1 MLETLKRI
9 ANTLQGTNIF
19 PTKALLKMIVL
30 LPRWGF
36 PKIGVYIPKMDGE
49 DNGKPLLKWM
59 NWGETHHSRK
69 PLRLYYVLFHCFFI
83 YCFVLYCSVLYLI
96 IWYHIILSN
105 QITWYLYYSSCY
117 GRPVEGSTVSI
128 LVHILCFERAR
139 VSHGRKKPGKTRR
152 NHPWVIRVLLSIGI
166 LFSWFANNS
175 QKNLIGFSSPTY
187 T

>member
-1 MLETLKRI
+1 MLETLKRLDYPPKKL
-9 ANTLQGTNIF
+9 TYPPYWQ
-19 PTKALLKMIVL
+19 ALLKMIVL

-36 PKIGVYIPKMDGE
+36 PKIEVYIPKMDGE

-69 PLRLYYVLFHCFFI
+69 PLRLYYVSFHCFFI
-83 YCFVLYCSVLYLI
+83 YCFVLYCNVLYLI

-128 LVHILCFERAR
+128 LVHILCFERAK

-152 NHPWVIRVLLSIGI
+152 LSMSHTGLLFIGI
-166 LFSWFANNS
+166 LF
-175 QKNLIGFSSPTY
+175 
-187 T
+187 

>member
-1 MLETLKRI
+1 M
-9 ANTLQGTNIF
+9 
-19 PTKALLKMIVL
+19 
-30 LPRWGF
+30 GF

-49 DNGKPLLKWM
+49 NNGKPLLKWM

-152 NHPWVIRVLLSIGI
+152 NHPWVILVLLSIGI

-175 QKNLIGFSSPTY
+175 LRKTW
-187 T
+187 